1 MISVGTDCSG
11 MEAPIQA
18 LLQLGIP
25 FRHVFSS
32 ECDEACIETIRA
44 NYHPD
49 IIYTDM
55 TERDVSKIPPIDL
68 YVCGFPCQPFSHAG
82 KRRGFDDE
90 KRGHLF
96 WHCLEVIDVKR
107 PSYFILENVKGLLT
121 LDEGHTF
128 ETIIDELKALKTYDL
143 YWDVLNTKDYGIP
156 HQRERLFIIGIHH
169 RTKSTFEWPEPIE
182 CPALDLFIDHT
193 DRKKD
198 PIPSFIQE
206 SGILKR
212 LPKDAG
218 YIDIGFPNRT
228 FPNCHLECP
237 CITTQGNLW
246 CVPYKRRANIA
257 EHLKLQGFPETFN
270 QVVSDRQLKKQLGN
284 TISVNVMMAL
294 FQHLFPKKR
303 INSVKY

>member
-18 LLQLGIP
+18 LIQLGIP

-32 ECDEACIETIRA
+32 ECDRACIETIRA

-49 IIYTDM
+49 VVYTDM
-55 TERDVSKIPPIDL
+55 TERDVTKIPRIDL

-96 WHCLEVIDVKR
+96 WYCLEVVAVKR

-121 LDEGHTF
+121 LDNGDTF
-128 ETIIDELKALKTYDL
+128 DTIINELKGLNTYDL
-143 YWDVLNTKDYGIP
+143 YWNVLNTKDYGIP

-169 RTKSTFEWPEPIE
+169 RKKKTFEWPEPIE
-182 CPALDLFIDHT
+182 CPPLDSFIDHT
-193 DRKKD
+193 DHEKD
-198 PIPSFIQE
+198 PIPPFIQD

-212 LPKDAG
+212 LPKCAG

-228 FPNCHLECP
+228 FPNSHIECP

-246 CVPYKRRANIA
+246 CVPYTRRANIS
-257 EHLKLQGFPETFN
+257 EHLKLQGFPDTFK

-294 FQHLFPKKR
+294 LHKLL
-303 INSVKY
+303 

>member
-1 MISVGTDCSG
+1 MIKEKIRFVDLFAGIG
-11 MEAPIQA
+11 GFHQA
-18 LLQLGIP
+18 ITNVFPTAECVWASEKDFVTAQVYKDNFGIDAHNDITKFDERIIPNFNLL
-25 FRHVFSS
+25 
-32 ECDEACIETIRA
+32 CA
-44 NYHPD
+44 
-49 IIYTDM
+49 
-55 TERDVSKIPPIDL
+55 
-68 YVCGFPCQPFSHAG
+68 GFPCQPFSHAG

-128 ETIIDELKALKTYDL
+128 ETIIDELKALKRYDL

-169 RTKSTFEWPEPIE
+169 RTKCTFEWPEPVE
-182 CPALDLFIDHT
+182 CPPLEKFIDHT
-193 DRKKD
+193 DRQKD
-198 PIPSFIQE
+198 VIPPFIQE

-212 LPKDAG
+212 LPKGAG

-228 FPNCHLECP
+228 FPNSHLECP
-237 CITTQGNLW
+237 CITTQANLW

-257 EHLKLQGFPETFN
+257 EHLKLQGFPDTFK

-284 TISVNVMMAL
+284 TISVNVLMAL
-294 FQHLFPKKR
+294 FQSLIPCLSKIK
-303 INSVKY
+303 